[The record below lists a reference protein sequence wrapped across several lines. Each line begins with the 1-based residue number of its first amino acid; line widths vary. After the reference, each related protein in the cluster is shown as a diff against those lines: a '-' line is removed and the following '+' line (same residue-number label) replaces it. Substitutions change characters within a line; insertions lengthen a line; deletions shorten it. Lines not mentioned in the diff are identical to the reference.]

1 MSRQLDAAGGEPGGD
16 GETLGRRNVLRGMAA
31 VAGGTVTSHA
41 GVAAGGTPSPALF
54 DGCLEV
60 DWPDPT
66 PARLDL
72 SGDEPEEKGDVPAN
86 GDLVVFLHG
95 LGGELGGGDF
105 GAQQARSL
113 AIALAD
119 AGVDVSVVAAT
130 WPSASGTGEESAAVL
145 AEWLDENRAS
155 YGSLVLLAH
164 SAGGAVTAICLETLA
179 AEGTTLTSVGWLGAS
194 LDSETVCTAYRG
206 AIETAVEEQLYN
218 YHSENDDIICPTS
231 PPGAG
236 CSGADCTDLPDNYTD
251 IDVTDPVQGHCGY
264 YMHTGMEFEGGNC
277 IPELVANQFDIDG
290 GVAVTTDSATAVGET
305 SATLA
310 GSLVVLEA
318 SSADV
323 WFEYGVAGSGLS
335 ETVDAGSAGE
345 GDSFSVDIGGLDSG
359 TAYEFVAVAST
370 GSETAQGSVSTFETD
385 DESSFCF
392 ITTATANDTETLPSL
407 RRFRD
412 DSMNATPLGRGLV
425 GLYYRIS
432 PPIART
438 LDRHPGSP
446 EAGAV
451 RSLVTS
457 CAGLSSRQ
465 AETDSRGRS
474 VATGAMLVLLYLIG
488 LLVGAVG
495 HASLRIREMLG

>member
-1 MSRQLDAAGGEPGGD
+1 
-16 GETLGRRNVLRGMAA
+16 
-31 VAGGTVTSHA
+31 
-41 GVAAGGTPSPALF
+41 
-54 DGCLEV
+54 
-60 DWPDPT
+60 
-66 PARLDL
+66 
-72 SGDEPEEKGDVPAN
+72 
-86 GDLVVFLHG
+86 
-95 LGGELGGGDF
+95 
-105 GAQQARSL
+105 
-113 AIALAD
+113 
-119 AGVDVSVVAAT
+119 
-130 WPSASGTGEESAAVL
+130 
-145 AEWLDENRAS
+145 
-155 YGSLVLLAH
+155 
-164 SAGGAVTAICLETLA
+164 
-179 AEGTTLTSVGWLGAS
+179 
-194 LDSETVCTAYRG
+194 
-206 AIETAVEEQLYN
+206 
-218 YHSENDDIICPTS
+218 
-231 PPGAG
+231 
-236 CSGADCTDLPDNYTD
+236 
-251 IDVTDPVQGHCGY
+251 
-264 YMHTGMEFEGGNC
+264 MEFEGGNC